1 MRLLWL
7 PHVLRLAGVN
17 VVEMSGWEAR
27 GRELDAVHGVVWHH
41 TASSVRTTDASMERM
56 LVTGR
61 PDLVGPLSQLG
72 LRRDGTWVVVA
83 SGRANHNGYGTWGNS
98 SIGIEA
104 YNDGVGEPWPAVQV
118 ESYVNGTAAIL
129 RHLGLNTASVK
140 GHKETDPR
148 RKIDPAGLDMNQMRA
163 RIATRLTYVPPAP
176 KPPTPTPTPIEQDN
190 DMAIAR
196 RDPRDKKVW
205 IIGGFGKW
213 HVPSRDVLNVLALC
227 GQIRKVDAADK
238 LREDDLVA
246 GWPAD
251 QVGLLDALPV
261 VAHLSAGTS

>member
-1 MRLLWL
+1 MRLHWL

-41 TASSVRTTDASMERM
+41 TASSVHTTDASMERM

-104 YNDGVGEPWPAVQV
+104 YNDGVGEPWPTVQV
-118 ESYVNGTAAIL
+118 ESWVNGTAAIL

-140 GHKETDPR
+140 GHKETDPK

-163 RIATRLTYVPPAP
+163 RIAQRLTYVPPAP
-176 KPPTPTPTPIEQDN
+176 KPTPTPPSKELTVSEAKEINGRLDILAQWTKDEVRKTNGRLDILVQWSIDKFGATAE
-190 DMAIAR
+190 DIAELE
-196 RDPRDKKVW
+196 
-205 IIGGFGKW
+205 
-213 HVPSRDVLNVLALC
+213 SRL
-227 GQIRKVDAADK
+227 K
-238 LREDDLVA
+238 DLEK
-246 GWPAD
+246 
-251 QVGLLDALPV
+251 
-261 VAHLSAGTS
+261 

>member
-7 PHVLRLAGVN
+7 PHVLRLAGVP
-17 VVEMSGWEAR
+17 VVELEGWERR
-27 GRELDAVHGVVWHH
+27 GRELDGVQGVVWHH
-41 TASSVRTTDASMERM
+41 TASSVRTSDASMERM
-56 LVTGR
+56 LITGR

-83 SGRANHNGYGTWGNS
+83 SGRAYHNGYGTWGNS

-163 RIATRLTYVPPAP
+163 RIAQRLTYVPPAP
-176 KPPTPTPTPIEQDN
+176 KPTPTPPAQGALTVSEAKEINGRLDILAQWTKDELRKANGRIDILVQWSKDKFGATAE
-190 DMAIAR
+190 DIAELE
-196 RDPRDKKVW
+196 
-205 IIGGFGKW
+205 
-213 HVPSRDVLNVLALC
+213 SRL
-227 GQIRKVDAADK
+227 K
-238 LREDDLVA
+238 DLE
-246 GWPAD
+246 W
-251 QVGLLDALPV
+251 
-261 VAHLSAGTS
+261 

>member
-1 MRLLWL
+1 MIPKGKLIAIGASK
-7 PHVLRLAGVN
+7 H
-17 VVEMSGWEAR
+17 

-61 PDLVGPLSQLG
+61 PDLVGPLAQLG

-148 RKIDPAGLDMNQMRA
+148 RKIDPAGLDMNLMRA
-163 RIATRLTYVPPAP
+163 RIASRLTYVPPTKPPAP
-176 KPPTPTPTPIEQDN
+176 KPTPTP
-190 DMAIAR
+190 
-196 RDPRDKKVW
+196 
-205 IIGGFGKW
+205 
-213 HVPSRDVLNVLALC
+213 PSKELTMSEAKEINGRLDVLAQWTKDEV
-227 GQIRKVDAADK
+227 RKTNGRLDILVQWSIDK
-238 LREDDLVA
+238 FGATAEDIAELESRLKDLER
-246 GWPAD
+246 
-251 QVGLLDALPV
+251 
-261 VAHLSAGTS
+261 

>member
-7 PHVLRLAGVN
+7 PHVLRLAGVS

-104 YNDGVGEPWPAVQV
+104 YNDGVGEPWPTVQV

-148 RKIDPAGLDMNQMRA
+148 RKIDPAGLDMNLMRA
-163 RIATRLTYVPPAP
+163 RIAQRLTYVPPAP
-176 KPPTPTPTPIEQDN
+176 KPTPTPTSKELTMSEAKEIN
-190 DMAIAR
+190 GR
-196 RDPRDKKVW
+196 L
-205 IIGGFGKW
+205 
-213 HVPSRDVLNVLALC
+213 DVLAQWTKDEV
-227 GQIRKVDAADK
+227 RKTNGRLDILVQWSIDK
-238 LREDDLVA
+238 FGATAEDIAELELRLKDLER
-246 GWPAD
+246 
-251 QVGLLDALPV
+251 
-261 VAHLSAGTS
+261 